1 MTPLYKSLKTNGTT
15 FYAFPSA
22 AEDISAAYQ
31 NSNYKMYF
39 SKYVLLNLPK
49 QVTADSLTGASATAS
64 QPIYF
69 DFDTTFKK
77 SVVATPAAS
86 FSEHII
92 ESLRNYVANQEITI
106 KESRTN
112 NTNYYY
118 DNNALETTT
127 EKIFFKWAKK
137 LNIIDFEPAIPDDE
151 YFSNLA
157 EFQSANVNDDQYF
170 PEYLWKEREVVDWSI
185 KNILIYDQQPLLSY
199 FGIEFNGT
207 SNFRIGDIV
216 NIHNVSV
223 TGADF
228 STSTLSGIETNSGIN
243 CKVVKIIASD
253 GTYNQRIIFNI
264 QLNNTND
271 DTSVFTNDYVA
282 VLSGKTKIIYN
293 RLVRYI
299 GEVQGVS
306 NVQQANR
313 SYTEVHAHIPDHT
326 GQTPD
331 ILFRT
336 MTDVNYKPN
345 KTFPIIPS
353 QYQPEIIGAESF
365 NSPIVNTPQNYPG
378 SYFGQFDT
386 VDFTYETA
394 PGDSFRRSGSYY
406 GINGN
411 INSPIINGK
420 TIDGIT
426 MDFNTNHYVKMNILG
441 RNLTNFD
448 QFNALEINNLPPLA
462 FEFNAILWYYTVEDN
477 TGKSTTNLYG
487 VSFLDNPDN
496 NVIPEETGLRFPT
509 YKKFVTNGIQDGTSF
524 AFSLNLNFNIINE
537 NPQDSYNPEAIN
549 SMFSMNLF
557 NTSMSRLAATNDSF
571 INLLAEQG
579 NVRDEVTFLKSLIY
593 TQTDLA
599 TLNTKIQN
607 LEGLLRMYS
616 TNQIIASDTIDVTTV
631 PGTPPYIKLSTI
643 NTAYE
648 RVYAYN
654 ATDMYSSQG
663 IIPATLTVPTNRD
676 FLVHFTNN
684 DEVELDLPNN
694 DKLTF
699 IFDKD
704 LYYKQSVDISIVGG
718 DYSSQNKMLDIYM
731 NTDIVN
737 TTTQA
742 TTQVLLAGGI
752 NLPVYYNSYT
762 QQPNSSYLW
771 NDFKFEIDMNKD
783 IKLDVGSVL
792 KVPLKAPQ
800 SLVTNSIKTGDVLHL
815 NNLFVGTSSIYDFSG
830 QYTVQSVPSVD
841 SYIILDISSNTSL
854 VNYGSTASLP
864 LSFNST
870 SLSTGYLLSNF
881 PYFSFNKGKK
891 IRITRISNSTVLKER
906 YTINIEDIK

>member
-1 MTPLYKSLKTNGTT
+1 
-15 FYAFPSA
+15 
-22 AEDISAAYQ
+22 
-31 NSNYKMYF
+31 MYF
-39 SKYVLLNLPK
+39 SKYALLNLPK
-49 QVTADSLTGASATAS
+49 QVTEQYTEATGSPTAS
-64 QPIYF
+64 KPIYF
-69 DFDTTFKK
+69 DFETKFKK
-77 SVVATPAAS
+77 SFAATPAAN
-86 FSEHII
+86 FSEEII
-92 ESLRNYVANQEITI
+92 ESLRNYVANQEVTI
-106 KESRTN
+106 KESKLN
-112 NTNYYY
+112 NTEYYY

-157 EFQSANVNDDQYF
+157 EFQSGNVNDDQYF
-170 PEYLWKEREVVDWSI
+170 PEYLWKEREVVEWDT
-185 KNILIYDQQPLLSY
+185 PY
-199 FGIEFNGT
+199 FDGSTGYLVITFNGT
-207 SNFRIGDIV
+207 TNFVIGDVV
-216 NIHNVSV
+216 NIYNVI
-223 TGADF
+223 GL
-228 STSTLSGIETNSGIN
+228 STQAISDLQGIETDSGIN
-243 CKVVKIIASD
+243 VRVRSVS
-253 GTYNQRIIFNI
+253 GNI
-264 QLNNTND
+264 VTFELATNNVFSLN
-271 DTSVFTNDYVA
+271 TSPVT
-282 VLSGKTKIIYN
+282 GKAKLVYN

-378 SYFGQFDT
+378 SYFGQYDT
-386 VDFTYETA
+386 TDFTYETA
-394 PGDSFRRSGSYY
+394 PGDSFRRSGKYY
-406 GINGN
+406 GIDGN
-411 INSPIINGK
+411 INSPIVNGK
-420 TIDGIT
+420 NIDGIT
-426 MDFNTNHYVKMNILG
+426 MNFNTNHYVKMNILG

-448 QFNALEINNLPPLA
+448 QFNALEINNLPPVA

-477 TGKSTTNLYG
+477 SGKSTTNLYG
-487 VSFLDNPDN
+487 VSFLDHPDN
-496 NVIPEETGLRFPT
+496 NVIPEETSLRFPT

-537 NPQDSYNPEAIN
+537 NPQDSYNPDAIN

-557 NTSMSRLAATNDSF
+557 NKSMSKLAATNDSF

-607 LEGLLRMYS
+607 LESLLRLYS
-616 TNQIIASDTIDVTTV
+616 TNQILSSETIDVTTV
-631 PGTPPYIKLSTI
+631 PGTPPYIQLDTV
-643 NTAYE
+643 NTSYE
-648 RVYAYN
+648 RVYVYN

-663 IIPATLTVPTNRD
+663 IIPATLTVPKNRD
-676 FLVHFTNN
+676 FLVNFTNN
-684 DEVELDLPNN
+684 DEVELDLTNN

-704 LYYKQSVDISIVGG
+704 LYYKQSVDINIVAGNF
-718 DYSSQNKMLDIYM
+718 STQNKMLDIYM
-731 NTDIVN
+731 NTDIIN

-752 NLPVYYNSYT
+752 NLPVYYNTFT

-771 NDFKFEIDMNKD
+771 NEFKFEINLDKL
-783 IKLDVGSVL
+783 ILLDVGSVL
-792 KVPLKAPQ
+792 RVPLKAPQ
-800 SLVTNSIKTGDVLHL
+800 ELVTNSIKTGDVLHL

-830 QYTVQSVPSVD
+830 QYTVQSVDSVD
-841 SYIILDISSNTSL
+841 SYIILDISSNASL

-870 SLSTGYLLSNF
+870 ATNNINNVNNGYLLSNM

-891 IRITRISNSTVLKER
+891 IRITRISNSDVLKER
-906 YTINIEDIK
+906 YAINIEDIK

>member
-1 MTPLYKSLKTNGTT
+1 MSCPLYKSLKTNGTT

-39 SKYVLLNLPK
+39 SKYALLNLPK
-49 QVTADSLTGASATAS
+49 QVTEQYTEATGSPTAS
-64 QPIYF
+64 KPIYF
-69 DFDTTFKK
+69 DFETKFKK
-77 SVVATPAAS
+77 SFAATPAAN
-86 FSEHII
+86 FSEEII
-92 ESLRNYVANQEITI
+92 ESLRNYVANQEVTI
-106 KESRTN
+106 KESKLN
-112 NTNYYY
+112 NTEYYY

-157 EFQSANVNDDQYF
+157 EFQSGNVNDDQYF
-170 PEYLWKEREVVDWSI
+170 PEYLWKEREVVEWDT
-185 KNILIYDQQPLLSY
+185 PY
-199 FGIEFNGT
+199 FDGSTGYLVITFNGT
-207 SNFRIGDIV
+207 TNFVIGDVV
-216 NIHNVSV
+216 NIYNVI
-223 TGADF
+223 GL
-228 STSTLSGIETNSGIN
+228 STQAISDLQGIETDSGIN
-243 CKVVKIIASD
+243 VRVRSVS
-253 GTYNQRIIFNI
+253 GNI
-264 QLNNTND
+264 VTFELATNNVFSLN
-271 DTSVFTNDYVA
+271 TSPVT
-282 VLSGKTKIIYN
+282 GKAKLVYN

-378 SYFGQFDT
+378 SYFGQYDT
-386 VDFTYETA
+386 TDFTYETA
-394 PGDSFRRSGSYY
+394 PGDSFRRSGKYY
-406 GINGN
+406 GIDGN
-411 INSPIINGK
+411 INSPIVNGK
-420 TIDGIT
+420 NIDGIT
-426 MDFNTNHYVKMNILG
+426 MNFNTNHYVKMNILG

-448 QFNALEINNLPPLA
+448 QFNALEINNLPPVA

-477 TGKSTTNLYG
+477 SGKSTTNLYG
-487 VSFLDNPDN
+487 VSFLDHPDN
-496 NVIPEETGLRFPT
+496 NVIPEETSLRFPT

-537 NPQDSYNPEAIN
+537 NPQDSYNPDAIN

-557 NTSMSRLAATNDSF
+557 NKSMSKLAATNDSF

-607 LEGLLRMYS
+607 LESLLRLYS
-616 TNQIIASDTIDVTTV
+616 TNQILSSETIDVTTV
-631 PGTPPYIKLSTI
+631 PGTPPYIQLDTV
-643 NTAYE
+643 NTSYE
-648 RVYAYN
+648 RVYVYN

-663 IIPATLTVPTNRD
+663 IIPATLTVPKNRD
-676 FLVHFTNN
+676 FLVNFTNN
-684 DEVELDLPNN
+684 DEVELDLTNN

-704 LYYKQSVDISIVGG
+704 LYYKQSVDINIVAGNF
-718 DYSSQNKMLDIYM
+718 STQNKMLDIYM
-731 NTDIVN
+731 NTDIIN

-752 NLPVYYNSYT
+752 NLPVYYNTFT

-771 NDFKFEIDMNKD
+771 NEFKFEINLDKL
-783 IKLDVGSVL
+783 ILLDVGSVL
-792 KVPLKAPQ
+792 RVPLKAPQ
-800 SLVTNSIKTGDVLHL
+800 ELVTNSIKTGDVLHL

-830 QYTVQSVPSVD
+830 QYTVQSVDSVD
-841 SYIILDISSNTSL
+841 SYIILDISSNASL

-870 SLSTGYLLSNF
+870 ATNNINNVNNGYLLSNM

-891 IRITRISNSTVLKER
+891 IRITRISNSDVLKER

>member
-1 MTPLYKSLKTNGTT
+1 MATPLYKSLKNQGTT

-22 AEDISAAYQ
+22 SEDISAAYQ

-64 QPIYF
+64 KPIYF
-69 DFDTTFKK
+69 DFDATFKK
-77 SVVATPAAS
+77 SIAATPAAS

-92 ESLRNYVANQEITI
+92 ESLRNYVANQEVTI
-106 KESRTN
+106 KESKLN
-112 NTNYYY
+112 NTQYYY

-157 EFQSANVNDDQYF
+157 DFQSGNVNDDQYF
-170 PEYLWKEREVVDWSI
+170 PEYLWKEREVVAWDT
-185 KNILIYDQQPLLSY
+185 PY
-199 FGIEFNGT
+199 FDGSTGKLVITFNGT
-207 SNFRIGDIV
+207 TNFVIGDVV
-216 NIHNVSV
+216 NIYNVIGLSSE
-223 TGADF
+223 AISD
-228 STSTLSGIETNSGIN
+228 LSGIETDNGITVKVRSVSGN
-243 CKVVKIIASD
+243 LVTFDVDTVTNFSLNTAPVTGKAKLV
-253 GTYNQRIIFNI
+253 YN
-264 QLNNTND
+264 
-271 DTSVFTNDYVA
+271 
-282 VLSGKTKIIYN
+282 K
-293 RLVRYI
+293 LVRYI

-336 MTDVNYKPN
+336 MTDVNYKPGQP
-345 KTFPIIPS
+345 FPIIPS

-394 PGDSFRRSGSYY
+394 PGDSYRRSGAYY

-411 INSPIINGK
+411 INSPIVNGK

-426 MDFNTNHYVKMNILG
+426 MDFNTSHYVKMNILG

-448 QFNALEINNLPPLA
+448 QFNALEINNLPPVA

-487 VSFLDNPDN
+487 ISFLDHPDN
-496 NVIPEETGLRFPT
+496 NVIPEETSLRFPT

-537 NPQDSYNPEAIN
+537 NPQDSYNPDAIN

-607 LEGLLRMYS
+607 LENLLRLYS
-616 TNQIIASDTIDVTTV
+616 TNQILSSDTIDVTTV
-631 PGTPPYIKLSTI
+631 PGTPPYIKLDTI
-643 NTAYE
+643 NTTYE
-648 RVYAYN
+648 RVYVYN

-663 IIPATLTVPTNRD
+663 IIPATLAVPRNRD

-704 LYYKQSVDISIVGG
+704 LYYKQSVDITIIGG
-718 DYSSQNKMLDIYM
+718 DYSTQNKMLDIYM

-742 TTQVLLAGGI
+742 TTQVLLAGNI
-752 NLPVYYNSYT
+752 NLPVYYNSYN

-771 NDFKFEIDMNKD
+771 NDFKFDILIDDSKP
-783 IKLDVGSVL
+783 ILLDVGSIL
-792 KVPLKAPQ
+792 RIPLTAPQ

-841 SYIILDISSNTSL
+841 SYIILDISSNSSL

-864 LSFNST
+864 LTLNQT
-870 SLSTGYLLSNF
+870 LSNF

>member
-1 MTPLYKSLKTNGTT
+1 MATPLYKSLKSQGTT

-22 AEDISAAYQ
+22 SEDISAAYQ

-39 SKYVLLNLPK
+39 SKYALLNLPK
-49 QVTADSLTGASATAS
+49 QVTEQYTEATGSPTAS
-64 QPIYF
+64 KPIYF
-69 DFDTTFKK
+69 DFETKFKK
-77 SVVATPAAS
+77 SFAATPAAN
-86 FSEHII
+86 FSEEII
-92 ESLRNYVANQEITI
+92 ESLRNYVANQEVTI
-106 KESRTN
+106 KESKLN
-112 NTNYYY
+112 NTEYYY

-157 EFQSANVNDDQYF
+157 EFQSGNVNDDQYF
-170 PEYLWKEREVVDWSI
+170 PEYLWKEREVVEWDT
-185 KNILIYDQQPLLSY
+185 PY
-199 FGIEFNGT
+199 FDGSTGYLVITFNGT
-207 SNFRIGDIV
+207 TNFLIGDVV
-216 NIHNVSV
+216 NIYNVI
-223 TGADF
+223 GL
-228 STSTLSGIETNSGIN
+228 STQAISDLQGIETDSGIS
-243 CKVVKIIASD
+243 VRVRSVS
-253 GTYNQRIIFNI
+253 GNI
-264 QLNNTND
+264 VTFELATNN
-271 DTSVFTNDYVA
+271 VFSLIGPIT
-282 VLSGKTKIIYN
+282 GKAKLVYN

-336 MTDVNYKPN
+336 MVDVNYMPN

-378 SYFGQFDT
+378 SYFGQYDT
-386 VDFTYETA
+386 ADFTYETA
-394 PGDSFRRSGSYY
+394 PGDSFRRSGKYY
-406 GINGN
+406 GIDGN
-411 INSPIINGK
+411 INSPIVNGK
-420 TIDGIT
+420 NIDGIT
-426 MDFNTNHYVKMNILG
+426 MNFNTSHYVKMNILG

-448 QFNALEINNLPPLA
+448 QFNALEINNLPPVA

-496 NVIPEETGLRFPT
+496 NVIPEETSLRFPT

-557 NTSMSRLAATNDSF
+557 NKSMSKLAATNDSF

-579 NVRDEVTFLKSLIY
+579 NVRDEVTFLKSLLY

-607 LEGLLRMYS
+607 LENLLRLYS
-616 TNQIIASDTIDVTTV
+616 TNQIVASDTIDVTTV
-631 PGTPPYIKLSTI
+631 PGTPPYIQLDTV
-643 NTAYE
+643 NTSYE
-648 RVYAYN
+648 RVYVYN

-663 IIPATLTVPTNRD
+663 IIPATLTVPKNRD
-676 FLVHFTNN
+676 FLVNFTNN

-704 LYYKQSVDISIVGG
+704 LYYKQSVDINIVGG
-718 DYSSQNKMLDIYM
+718 NFSTQNKMLDIYM
-731 NTDIVN
+731 NTDILN
-737 TTTQA
+737 TTTQT
-742 TTQVLLAGGI
+742 TTQVLLAGSI
-752 NLPVYYNSYT
+752 NLPVYYNSFT

-771 NDFKFEIDMNKD
+771 NEFKFEIDLLDTNKP
-783 IKLDVGSVL
+783 ILLDVGSIL
-792 KVPLKAPQ
+792 RVPLKAPQ
-800 SLVTNSIKTGDVLHL
+800 ELVTNSIKTGDVLYL

-830 QYTVQSVPSVD
+830 QYAVQSVDSVG
-841 SYIILDISSNTSL
+841 SYIILDISSNASL

-864 LSFNST
+864 LSLNST
-870 SLSTGYLLSNF
+870 LSNF

-891 IRITRISNSTVLKER
+891 IRMTRISNSNVLKER

>member
-22 AEDISAAYQ
+22 SEDISAAYQ

-39 SKYVLLNLPK
+39 SKYTLLNLPK
-49 QVTADSLTGASATAS
+49 QNLEPGSGTAS
-64 QPIYF
+64 KPVYF
-69 DFDTTFKK
+69 NFDDTFRK
-77 SVVATPAAS
+77 SVAATPAAS
-86 FSEHII
+86 FSEEII
-92 ESLRNYVANQEITI
+92 ESLRNYVANQEVTI
-106 KESRTN
+106 KESKLN
-112 NTNYYY
+112 NTEYYY

-157 EFQSANVNDDQYF
+157 DFQSGNVNDDQYF
-170 PEYLWKEREVVDWSI
+170 PEYLWKEREVVTWTTKLFSESA
-185 KNILIYDQQPLLSY
+185 ILLGKLEV
-199 FGIEFNGT
+199 EFNST
-207 SNFRIGDIV
+207 TNFRVGDIV
-216 NIHNVSV
+216 KLYDYNYNNN
-223 TGADF
+223 
-228 STSTLSGIETNSGIN
+228 TSTPPPSEELSGILSPNGIQVKILRVIEPDGVYGQKIIFDISGN
-243 CKVVKIIASD
+243 NYGLTTVACKVELV
-253 GTYNQRIIFNI
+253 
-264 QLNNTND
+264 
-271 DTSVFTNDYVA
+271 
-282 VLSGKTKIIYN
+282 YN

-336 MTDVNYKPN
+336 MTDVNYMPN

-394 PGDSFRRSGSYY
+394 PGDSFRRSGKYY
-406 GINGN
+406 GIDGN
-411 INSPIINGK
+411 INSPIVNGK
-420 TIDGIT
+420 NIDGIT
-426 MDFNTNHYVKMNILG
+426 MDFNTSHYVKMNILG

-448 QFNALEINNLPPLA
+448 QFNALEINNLPPVA

-487 VSFLDNPDN
+487 ISFLDHPDN
-496 NVIPEETGLRFPT
+496 NVIPEETSLRFPT

-537 NPQDSYNPEAIN
+537 NPQDSYNPDAIN

-607 LEGLLRMYS
+607 LESLLRLYA
-616 TNQIIASDTIDVTTV
+616 TNQIVASDTIDVTTI
-631 PGTPPYIKLSTI
+631 PGTPPYIQLDAK
-643 NTAYE
+643 NTSYE
-648 RVYAYN
+648 RVYVYN

-663 IIPATLTVPTNRD
+663 IIPANLAVPNNRD
-676 FLVHFTNN
+676 FLVHFINN

-694 DKLTF
+694 DRLSF
-699 IFDKD
+699 IFDRD
-704 LYYKQSVDISIVGG
+704 LYYRQSVDINIVGG
-718 DYSSQNKMLDIYM
+718 DFSTQNKMLDIYM
-731 NTDIVN
+731 NTDIIN
-737 TTTQA
+737 TTQA
-742 TTQVLLAGGI
+742 TTQVLLAGSM
-752 NLPVYYNSYT
+752 NLPVYYNSFT

-771 NDFKFEIDMNKD
+771 NDFKFEINLDKS
-783 IKLDVGSVL
+783 ILLDVGSIL
-792 KVPLKAPQ
+792 RVPLNAPQ
-800 SLVTNSIKTGDVLHL
+800 ELVTNSIKPGDVLHL

-830 QYTVQSVPSVD
+830 QYTVQSVDSVD
-841 SYIILDISSNTSL
+841 SYIILDISSNASL
-854 VNYGSTASLP
+854 VNFGSTASLP

-870 SLSTGYLLSNF
+870 PGYLLSNM
-881 PYFSFNKGKK
+881 PYFSLNKGKK

>member
-1 MTPLYKSLKTNGTT
+1 MSCPLYKSLKTNGTT

-39 SKYVLLNLPK
+39 SKYALLNLPK
-49 QVTADSLTGASATAS
+49 QVTEQYTEATGSPTAS
-64 QPIYF
+64 KPIYF
-69 DFDTTFKK
+69 DFETKFKK
-77 SVVATPAAS
+77 SFAATPAAN
-86 FSEHII
+86 FSEEII
-92 ESLRNYVANQEITI
+92 ESLRNYVANQEVTI
-106 KESRTN
+106 KESKLN
-112 NTNYYY
+112 NTEYYY

-157 EFQSANVNDDQYF
+157 EFQSGNVNDDQYF
-170 PEYLWKEREVVDWSI
+170 PEYLWKEREVVEWDT
-185 KNILIYDQQPLLSY
+185 PY
-199 FGIEFNGT
+199 FDGSTGYLVITFNGT
-207 SNFRIGDIV
+207 TNFVIGDVV
-216 NIHNVSV
+216 NIYNVI
-223 TGADF
+223 GL
-228 STSTLSGIETNSGIN
+228 STQAISDLQGIETDSGIN
-243 CKVVKIIASD
+243 VRVRSVS
-253 GTYNQRIIFNI
+253 GNI
-264 QLNNTND
+264 VTFELATNNVFSLN
-271 DTSVFTNDYVA
+271 TSPVT
-282 VLSGKTKIIYN
+282 GKAKLVYN

-378 SYFGQFDT
+378 SYFGQYDT
-386 VDFTYETA
+386 TDFTYETA
-394 PGDSFRRSGSYY
+394 PGDSFRRSGKYY
-406 GINGN
+406 GIDGN
-411 INSPIINGK
+411 INSPIVNGK
-420 TIDGIT
+420 NIDGIT
-426 MDFNTNHYVKMNILG
+426 MNFNTNHYVKMNILG

-448 QFNALEINNLPPLA
+448 QFNALEINNLPPVA

-477 TGKSTTNLYG
+477 SGKSTTNLYG
-487 VSFLDNPDN
+487 VSFLDHPDN
-496 NVIPEETGLRFPT
+496 NVIPEETSLRFPT

-537 NPQDSYNPEAIN
+537 NPQDSYNPDAIN

-557 NTSMSRLAATNDSF
+557 NKSMSKLAATNDSF

-607 LEGLLRMYS
+607 LESLLRLYS
-616 TNQIIASDTIDVTTV
+616 TNQILSSETIDVTTV
-631 PGTPPYIKLSTI
+631 PGTPPYIQLDTV
-643 NTAYE
+643 NTSYE
-648 RVYAYN
+648 RVYVYN

-663 IIPATLTVPTNRD
+663 IIPATLTVPKNRD
-676 FLVHFTNN
+676 FLVNFTNN
-684 DEVELDLPNN
+684 DEVELDLTNN

-704 LYYKQSVDISIVGG
+704 LYYKQSVDINIVAGNF
-718 DYSSQNKMLDIYM
+718 STQNKMLDIYM
-731 NTDIVN
+731 NTDIIN

-752 NLPVYYNSYT
+752 NLPVYYNTFT

-771 NDFKFEIDMNKD
+771 NEFKFEINLDKL
-783 IKLDVGSVL
+783 ILLDVGSVL
-792 KVPLKAPQ
+792 RVPLKAPQ
-800 SLVTNSIKTGDVLHL
+800 ELVTNSIKTGDVLHL

-830 QYTVQSVPSVD
+830 QYTVQSVDSVD
-841 SYIILDISSNTSL
+841 SYIILDISSNASL

-870 SLSTGYLLSNF
+870 ATNNINNVNNGYLLSNM

-891 IRITRISNSTVLKER
+891 IRITRISNSDVLKER
-906 YTINIEDIK
+906 YAINIEDIK

>member
-1 MTPLYKSLKTNGTT
+1 MATPLYKSLKNQGTT
-15 FYAFPSA
+15 MFCFPSA
-22 AEDISAAYQ
+22 SEDISAAYQ

-39 SKYVLLNLPK
+39 SKYALLNLPK
-49 QVTADSLTGASATAS
+49 QVTAESLIGGSPTAS

-157 EFQSANVNDDQYF
+157 EFQSGNVNDDQYF
-170 PEYLWKEREVVDWSI
+170 PEYLWKEREVVEWNTSLFESSTAGILIVTFNSTTNFVIGDVVNLTISTDPMKSNPTIVSNLPGINTINGINLKVKSVSGNSI
-185 KNILIYDQQPLLSY
+185 KFITDIS
-199 FGIEFNGT
+199 FNLFDSQSET
-207 SNFRIGDIV
+207 
-216 NIHNVSV
+216 
-223 TGADF
+223 TGKA
-228 STSTLSGIETNSGIN
+228 
-243 CKVVKIIASD
+243 
-253 GTYNQRIIFNI
+253 
-264 QLNNTND
+264 
-271 DTSVFTNDYVA
+271 
-282 VLSGKTKIIYN
+282 KIIYN

-448 QFNALEINNLPPLA
+448 QFNALEINNLPPVA

-557 NTSMSRLAATNDSF
+557 NKSMSKLAATNDSF

-648 RVYAYN
+648 RIYVYN

-742 TTQVLLAGGI
+742 TTQALLAGGI

-841 SYIILDISSNTSL
+841 SYIILDISSNSSL
-854 VNYGSTASLP
+854 VNYGSTQSLP
-864 LSFNST
+864 LTLNQT
-870 SLSTGYLLSNF
+870 LSNF

>member
-1 MTPLYKSLKTNGTT
+1 MATPLYKSLKTNGTT

-49 QVTADSLTGASATAS
+49 QVTEDSLTGASATAS

-69 DFDTTFKK
+69 DFDVKFKK

-86 FSEHII
+86 FSDHIV
-92 ESLRNYVANQEITI
+92 ESLRNYVANQEVTI
-106 KESRTN
+106 KESRMN
-112 NTNYYY
+112 NTEYYY

-157 EFQSANVNDDQYF
+157 EFQSGNVNDDQYF
-170 PEYLWKEREVVDWSI
+170 PEYLWKEREVVAWSAPTFDGSTGFLVI
-185 KNILIYDQQPLLSY
+185 T
-199 FGIEFNGT
+199 FNST
-207 SNFRIGDIV
+207 TNFVIGDVVNLTVSSVIGGSSPEIV
-216 NIHNVSV
+216 SS
-223 TGADF
+223 F
-228 STSTLSGIETNSGIN
+228 PGIN
-243 CKVVKIIASD
+243 TTDGINVKVKSVSGNSI
-253 GTYNQRIIFNI
+253 TFNVEPLTSLGLI
-264 QLNNTND
+264 TDNT
-271 DTSVFTNDYVA
+271 
-282 VLSGKTKIIYN
+282 GKAKLVYN

-336 MTDVNYKPN
+336 MTDVNYMPN

-394 PGDSFRRSGSYY
+394 PGDSYRRSGAYY

-411 INSPIINGK
+411 INSPIVNGK

-426 MDFNTNHYVKMNILG
+426 MDFNTSHYVKMNILG

-448 QFNALEINNLPPLA
+448 QFNALEINNLPPVA

-607 LEGLLRMYS
+607 LESLLRLYA
-616 TNQIIASDTIDVTTV
+616 TNQILSSDTVDVSTV
-631 PGTPPYIKLSTI
+631 PGTPPYITLDTV

-648 RVYAYN
+648 RIYVYN

-663 IIPATLTVPTNRD
+663 IIPATLTVPKNRD
-676 FLVHFTNN
+676 FLVHFTND
-684 DEVELDLPNN
+684 DEVELDLNN

-704 LYYKQSVDISIVGG
+704 LYYKQSVDINIIGG
-718 DYSSQNKMLDIYM
+718 DYSTQNKMLDIYM

-737 TTTQA
+737 TTTQT

-771 NDFKFEIDMNKD
+771 NEFKFEIDMSKD

-792 KVPLKAPQ
+792 KIPLSAPQ
-800 SLVTNSIKTGDVLHL
+800 SLVTNSIKPGDVIQL
-815 NNLFVGTSSIYDFSG
+815 NNLFIGTASIYDFSG
-830 QYTVQSVPSVD
+830 QYTVQSVPLTD
-841 SYIILDISSNTSL
+841 SYIILDISSNDSL
-854 VNYGSTASLP
+854 VKYGSSASLP
-864 LSFNST
+864 LTFNS
-870 SLSTGYLLSNF
+870 SPGYLLSNI